1 MLLYFCVIFE
11 GGCNTLKIKIRYIVL
26 FLLICL
32 CYLGWY
38 VAENYISINVP
49 EEVEEYCDKKY
60 DIKSEWLEYVTEEN
74 NENSRVSLVSD
85 GTVTFKVNRYYNT
98 EGQVNYKDNY
108 LGYKYES
115 EIFKIIQDNIS
126 SEYDFS
132 ISIENSNFPIV
143 RDGNIGVAEFCK
155 NNQTVIAVNIVSS
168 EELSQEEMNS
178 FIEGL
183 REKVRVS
190 VIVLNDN
197 KEIQHFATDE
207 EYNLIVR

>member
-1 MLLYFCVIFE
+1 M
-11 GGCNTLKIKIRYIVL
+11 VL

-38 VAENYISINVP
+38 IAENYISINIP
-49 EEVEEYCDKKY
+49 EEVEKYCDKKY
-60 DIKSEWLEYVTEEN
+60 SINSEWLGYISEEN
-74 NENSRVSLVSD
+74 TENSRVSLVSD
-85 GTVTFKVNRYYNT
+85 GMVSFKVNRYYNT
-98 EGQVNYKDNY
+98 KGEVQYKDNY

-115 EIFKIIQDNIS
+115 EIFDIIQENVPPK
-126 SEYDFS
+126 YDFS
-132 ISIENSNFPIV
+132 ISIENSNFPVV

-155 NNQTVIAVNIVSS
+155 NSQTVIAVNVISPK
-168 EELSQEEMNS
+168 ELSQDEMDS

-190 VIVLNDN
+190 VCVLNDN

-207 EYNLIVR
+207 DYNLIIR